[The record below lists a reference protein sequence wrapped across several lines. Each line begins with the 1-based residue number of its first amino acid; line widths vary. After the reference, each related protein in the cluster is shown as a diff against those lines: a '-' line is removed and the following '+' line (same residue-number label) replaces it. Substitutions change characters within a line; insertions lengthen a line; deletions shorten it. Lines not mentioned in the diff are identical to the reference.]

1 MKINEKCPL
10 FLNNIL
16 NFDIESCHYFILE
29 SLGYDVSDISKDN
42 KIKRNISIG
51 LLMKKYP
58 NLINILRKITESIVN
73 DFILK
78 NKIREDDIVLR
89 SYDGIIT
96 KSIKILD
103 HDTSLKLRDVY
114 INLIISSD
122 RISYIAVNDKNE
134 ITAKGIANKYNQ
146 INNFYSKLLKIN
158 FISKESIFRS
168 LQRIRDELINNEDPE
183 IFCIPID
190 DQYYEINLLKYGKMK
205 ISETVIQ
212 MIDCDDVN
220 KEFYFDKY
228 LKPFFDSIVIEF
240 I

>member
-122 RISYIAVNDKNE
+122 RTNYLAINNKNE
-134 ITAKGIANKYNQ
+134 IIAKGISNKYNQ

>member
-1 MKINEKCPL
+1 MKINERCKL
-10 FLNNIL
+10 VLNNIYL
-16 NFDIESCHYFILE
+16 YDIESCHYNILE
-29 SLGYDVSDISKDN
+29 SLGYDVSNIDKSDKT
-42 KIKRNISIG
+42 KRNIQIG
-51 LLMKKYP
+51 YLMKKYP
-58 NLINILRKITESIVN
+58 NLINILRKITEATVN
-73 DFILK
+73 DFILR
-78 NKIREDDIVLR
+78 NKIIDGDIITR
-89 SYDGIIT
+89 QYDGLLL
-96 KSIKILD
+96 SPIKILD
-103 HDTSLKLRDVY
+103 HETSLKLRDVY
-114 INLIISSD
+114 TNFIISSD
-122 RISYIAVNDKNE
+122 RTSYLAINNKNE
-134 ITAKGIANKYNQ
+134 IIAKGISNKYNQ

-183 IFCIPID
+183 IFCIQTS

>member
-190 DQYYEINLLKYGKMK
+190 DKYYEINLLKYGKMK

>member
-183 IFCIPID
+183 IFCIQTS